1 MGWKENHGALSGF
14 RSLAMPA
21 LYKARSE
28 SMDTNLATQQLAEDE
43 MLRVQDLC
51 IEAVRGGCVASA
63 PVKGVSFQVP
73 TKQVTA
79 IVGESGSG
87 KTLTALA
94 IMGLLPE
101 DELRAAANSKIYY
114 RGRDLLQVSS
124 TEMNGLRGKQIAMV
138 LQEPGSSLNPVI
150 SIGDQIALPLR
161 HHLGMTRRQAGT
173 RAEELLHEVGIPHPR
188 RSARAYSHEFSGG
201 QQQRVTIAMA
211 IACGPQL
218 IIADEPTSALDVTVQ
233 RQILDLFARLQRD
246 HDLTLLFITH
256 DLAIVA
262 EIADRVVVFQHG
274 IVKEQGEKARVLFSP
289 TDAYTRAL
297 IASRSRLREANRGQ
311 EASASAPKY
320 SDTRATTREQSEDL
334 PALLDVRSLS
344 KSFLTRNGLWKKSSV
359 AAVRNVSFSLRQGE
373 TLGIVGESGSGK
385 TTVAMTITRLIEAS
399 GGEVLLEGK
408 DILALSAGEF
418 RELRRRI
425 QLVFQNPY
433 ASLNPR
439 WPIRKTLTGP
449 MELHRLGRDTADRDE
464 RAGRILEMVGMER
477 RALSKFPHQFSG
489 GERQRIAIARAL
501 AVQPEILICDEAVS
515 ALDVTVQVQVMDL
528 LRDLQRELGIA
539 YLFISHD
546 LTAIR
551 YMTDRLLVMR
561 SGEIVEEGKTAS
573 VFEAP
578 SHPYTSE
585 LLAAEPR
592 TAGFL

>member
-1 MGWKENHGALSGF
+1 MAFSPVFVPSPCW
-14 RSLAMPA
+14 R
-21 LYKARSE
+21 YKAHSE
-28 SMDTNLATQQLAEDE
+28 TMDTNLVTQNLAEDE

-51 IEAVRGGCVASA
+51 IEAVRGGLVAST
-63 PVKGVSFQVP
+63 PVKGVSFHVP

-94 IMGLLPE
+94 IMGLLPR
-101 DELRAAANSKIYY
+101 DELRAAANSRIYF
-114 RGRDLLQVSS
+114 RGRDLLRVPS
-124 TEMNGLRGKQIAMV
+124 TEINGLRGKQLAMV
-138 LQEPGSSLNPVI
+138 LQEPGSSLNPVL

-161 HHLGMTRRQAGT
+161 HHLGMTRRQAWT
-173 RAEELLHEVGIPHPR
+173 RAEELLHEVGIPSPQ
-188 RSARAYSHEFSGG
+188 RSTRLYPHELSGG

-211 IACGPQL
+211 IACAPQL
-218 IIADEPTSALDVTVQ
+218 IIVDEPTSALDVTVQ
-233 RQILDLFARLQRD
+233 RQILDLFARLKRD
-246 HDLTLLFITH
+246 HDMTLLFITH

-289 TDAYTRAL
+289 TDDYTRAL
-297 IASRSRLREANRGQ
+297 IASRSRLRKANKEQ
-311 EASASAPKY
+311 DPPASTSGY
-320 SDTRATTREQSEDL
+320 SDKRATTQGQAEEL
-334 PALLDVRSLS
+334 PALLDVRRLS
-344 KSFLTRNGLWKKSSV
+344 KSFVTRDGLWKKSSI
-359 AAVRNVSFSLRQGE
+359 AAIRNVSFSLRQGE

-408 DILALSAGEF
+408 DILALSAREF
-418 RELRRRI
+418 RDLRRRI

-433 ASLNPR
+433 ASLNPQ

-449 MELHRLGRDTADRDE
+449 MELHRLGRDAADRDQ
-464 RAGRILEMVGMER
+464 RSGRILEMVGMER
-477 RALSKFPHQFSG
+477 GALSKFPHQFSG

-515 ALDVTVQVQVMDL
+515 ALDVTIQVQVMDL
-528 LRDLQRELGIA
+528 LRDLQRELGLA

-561 SGEIVEEGKTAS
+561 SGEVVEEGKTAS
-573 VFEAP
+573 IFEAP
-578 SHPYTSE
+578 SHQYTTE

-592 TAGFL
+592 VAGWL